1 MEKPASLR
9 KALAAAIPELA
20 ANPDK
25 LAMYV
30 IDGQTRAS
38 KHTFGHTI
46 SYRLNINISDYTS
59 GLARLNV
66 AVIAWLQQH
75 QPDILGPGDV
85 APDSYVFEAD
95 ILNNDAADIAIVLR
109 LTESLLARIDEQG
122 HIHISRRP
130 EPQLKND
137 LSWPRLPDNVK
148 GAQP

>member
-46 SYRLNINISDYTS
+46 SYRLNINISD
-59 GLARLNV
+59 
-66 AVIAWLQQH
+66 
-75 QPDILGPGDV
+75 
-85 APDSYVFEAD
+85 
-95 ILNNDAADIAIVLR
+95 
-109 LTESLLARIDEQG
+109 
-122 HIHISRRP
+122 
-130 EPQLKND
+130 
-137 LSWPRLPDNVK
+137 
-148 GAQP
+148 